1 MIREISEAISEIIG
15 SMMDTHS
22 TRNWDLGPENFSNEI
37 ILRVNLGPLHLV
49 GNLIEEILA
58 SDNTKLYV
66 RIEKSLK
73 KLPHK
78 DKDKTSILL

>member
-1 MIREISEAISEIIG
+1 MG
-15 SMMDTHS
+15 THS
-22 TRNWDLGPENFSNEI
+22 ARNCNLGPENFSNEI
-37 ILRVNLGPLHLV
+37 ILRVNLGQLYLM

-73 KLPHK
+73 KLPHE

>member
-1 MIREISEAISEIIG
+1 
-15 SMMDTHS
+15 MDL
-22 TRNWDLGPENFSNEI
+22 RPENFSNEI
-37 ILRVNLGPLHLV
+37 ILRVNLEPLHLM
-49 GNLIEEILA
+49 GNLIDKILA

-73 KLPHK
+73 KLPHE